1 MWVFTTWPT
10 NIPSDDQLWFPLI
23 WSELET
29 TRVFH
34 QTQHLC
40 FLEHCMVLY
49 RHFYYVLDD
58 QNLLQLGSSFHLPV
72 SSCWGRSQF
81 STSDSSPG
89 CGCSHSEQR
98 PPENKFVWNVS
109 LQEKVYLSENV
120 TNYQQN
126 FKSNL
131 WRVKFASNLLSGKT
145 NGEIKFHIVHWGPGS
160 FQDPPRWS
168 AWSWG
173 ATSAGRSA
181 PRVWG
186 GRALWRD
193 TGPAKRIEFNIFWGG
208 QRTCSTLF
216 KFHHLLFIML
226 MSSLRHRVSAI
237 PARRGSPFWGRRG
250 PSRSWQLCCTRLGT
264 AARSPGGQPW

>member
-1 MWVFTTWPT
+1 MRRVSVNLILSWSDLWQLQLLPPTLECRHTHTHTILTFLETCSTNMWVFTTWPT
-10 NIPSDDQLWFPLI
+10 NIPSDDQVWLPLI

-98 PPENKFVWNVS
+98 PPENKFC
-109 LQEKVYLSENV
+109 LKC
-120 TNYQQN
+120 
-126 FKSNL
+126 F
-131 WRVKFASNLLSGKT
+131 
-145 NGEIKFHIVHWGPGS
+145 
-160 FQDPPRWS
+160 
-168 AWSWG
+168 
-173 ATSAGRSA
+173 TSR
-181 PRVWG
+181 
-186 GRALWRD
+186 
-193 TGPAKRIEFNIFWGG
+193 K
-208 QRTCSTLF
+208 
-216 KFHHLLFIML
+216 
-226 MSSLRHRVSAI
+226 
-237 PARRGSPFWGRRG
+237 
-250 PSRSWQLCCTRLGT
+250 GT
-264 AARSPGGQPW
+264 SVRKCN

>member
-1 MWVFTTWPT
+1 MINFGCR
-10 NIPSDDQLWFPLI
+10 
-23 WSELET
+23 WS
-29 TRVFH
+29 
-34 QTQHLC
+34 
-40 FLEHCMVLY
+40 
-49 RHFYYVLDD
+49 D
-58 QNLLQLGSSFHLPV
+58 QNSKQPEFFIKHNICVFWNTAWCCIVISTMSWMTRISCSSAAASTCQWAVVEAGPNSLPV
-72 SSCWGRSQF
+72 TQAQVVVVHTQGNVLLK
-81 STSDSSPG
+81 T
-89 CGCSHSEQR
+89 
-98 PPENKFVWNVS
+98 NFVWNVS
-109 LQEKVYLSENV
+109 LQEKGYLSENV

-173 ATSAGRSA
+173 ATLAGRSA